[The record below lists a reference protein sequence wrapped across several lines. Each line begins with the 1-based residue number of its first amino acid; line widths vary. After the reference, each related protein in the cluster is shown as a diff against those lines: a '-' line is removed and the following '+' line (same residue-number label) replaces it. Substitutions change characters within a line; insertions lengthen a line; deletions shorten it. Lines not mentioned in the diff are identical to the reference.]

1 MIFFLKRL
9 GVIGS
14 IDYRVPRSFPSW
26 SLGTRRFTAL
36 TVGITLILL
45 QITCLQAQPRCP
57 TRRPAGSTP
66 LTPAEATRDA
76 SRFLTPA
83 PATLETARFL
93 SPAEAA
99 NTTREEHLVPN
110 LELGNEAPHGQEP
123 KQKDDDEFG
132 LTLPTRDQLFRL
144 HSEQSFLER
153 LRKELPKVKN
163 VEFPKDVPFVP
174 EVEKPIS
181 FPLQTITPVFS
192 QVCYRPLYF
201 EDKKTERFGKYVP
214 CVQPLVSTSRFYV
227 DVIMLPCRLWL
238 KPPWV
243 FECDNR

>member
-14 IDYRVPRSFPSW
+14 IDYRASRVI
-26 SLGTRRFTAL
+26 LRFTAL
-36 TVGITLILL
+36 TVGITLFLL
-45 QITCLQAQPRCP
+45 QITCLQAQPRFP

-66 LTPAEATRDA
+66 PSPAEATRDA

-83 PATLETARFL
+83 PATFETARFL
-93 SPAEAA
+93 SPAQAA
-99 NTTREEHLVPN
+99 NTTREELTLAP
-110 LELGNEAPHGQEP
+110 PHGQEP

-144 HSEQSFLER
+144 QSEQAFLAR
-153 LRKELPKVKN
+153 LRKDLPKVKN

-174 EVEKPIS
+174 ELEKPVP
-181 FPLQTITPVFS
+181 FPLQTIAPVFS

>member
-1 MIFFLKRL
+1 MITLDRL

-14 IDYRVPRSFPSW
+14 AKYRAGRVIRQI
-26 SLGTRRFTAL
+26 TAL
-36 TVGITLILL
+36 TVGITFFGL
-45 QITCLQAQPRCP
+45 QIAYVQAQLSCP
-57 TRRPAGSTP
+57 TNRLPGST
-66 LTPAEATRDA
+66 TPSPPGATRDA
-76 SRFLTPA
+76 CRFLPPG
-83 PATLETARFL
+83 PATLETAVFL

-99 NTTREEHLVPN
+99 SLTGDEPALGPSHP
-110 LELGNEAPHGQEP
+110 LEF

-132 LTLPTRDQLFRL
+132 LKLPTREHLFRL
-144 HSEQSFLER
+144 QSEQNFLER

-174 EVEKPIS
+174 ELEKPVP
-181 FPLQTITPVFS
+181 FPLQTIAPVFS

-201 EDKKTERFGKYVP
+201 EDKRAERFGEYVP

-227 DVIMLPCRLWL
+227 GVITLPHRLWL
-238 KPPWV
+238 KPPWD

>member
-1 MIFFLKRL
+1 MIFLDRL

-14 IDYRVPRSFPSW
+14 VKYRAGRVRWRVIPI
-26 SLGTRRFTAL
+26 TA
-36 TVGITLILL
+36 GITLLLL
-45 QITCLQAQPRCP
+45 QTTCLQAQTRCP
-57 TRRPAGSTP
+57 TSRQPGSTP
-66 LTPAEATRDA
+66 LSAPGATRDA
-76 SRFLTPA
+76 YRFLTPG
-83 PATLETARFL
+83 PATLATAVFL

-99 NTTREEHLVPN
+99 NSGEIKAEMASP
-110 LELGNEAPHGQEP
+110 GPQES

-132 LTLPTRDQLFRL
+132 LTLPTRDHLFRL
-144 HSEQSFLER
+144 QSEQAFLER

-174 EVEKPIS
+174 DLEKPVP

-201 EDKKTERFGKYVP
+201 EGKRAERFGEYVP

-227 DVIMLPCRLWL
+227 DAIMLPCRLWL